1 MIIGEWPAGAAL
13 TPSDGGVR
21 TDILG
26 GRRMV
31 FLTGSRERL
40 ITSEAAG
47 FYDLVGDG
55 PQLFLNAVAYMI
67 PEPSSLG
74 LLLLGGL
81 PLLLW
86 RRR

>member
-1 MIIGEWPAGAAL
+1 
-13 TPSDGGVR
+13 
-21 TDILG
+21 
-26 GRRMV
+26 
-31 FLTGSRERL
+31 
-40 ITSEAAG
+40 
-47 FYDLVGDG
+47 
-55 PQLFLNAVAYMI
+55 LFLNAVAYMI